1 MCMCGWILRCSPES
15 YHNVVNW
22 LSFPLKLLSCVRLCD
37 PMGCS
42 LPGSSV
48 HGIFQART
56 LEWVAISFFRGSSR
70 PRDWTWVSRIVG
82 RRFTIWATRE
92 ALNWLYPNTKEKT
105 KKYWNRLPFST
116 PGDLPNPGIEP
127 RFSYVSCI
135 GGQVLTTSTT
145 WIFMYPVLDLFLSF
159 QTLFPFQGSPSLK
172 SLLNCPE
179 IIHIKNHNRTTG
191 LQQVK
196 ENRKTAG
203 MLQG

>member
-1 MCMCGWILRCSPES
+1 
-15 YHNVVNW
+15 
-22 LSFPLKLLSCVRLCD
+22 
-37 PMGCS
+37 MGCHF
-42 LPGSSV
+42 LLQ
-48 HGIFQART
+48 GIFPTQGLNLGLPHCRQT
-56 LEWVAISFFRGSSR
+56 LYYLSYQGSPKLAIPQYKR
-70 PRDWTWVSRIVG
+70 
-82 RRFTIWATRE
+82 
-92 ALNWLYPNTKEKT
+92 KKQ

-127 RFSYVSCI
+127 TFSYVSCI

-145 WIFMYPVLDLFLSF
+145 WIFMYPMLDLFLSF
-159 QTLFPFQGSPSLK
+159 QTLFPFQGSPSLM

-196 ENRKTAG
+196 ENQKTAG